1 VAPPALPRGVLV
13 KVLGI
18 DEAGRGAVLGPL
30 VVAGI
35 LAPESK
41 LMRLRELGARDSKA
55 VPRESRKGRLVAI
68 AREFQV
74 RAVVIPAQA
83 VDRES
88 LTELELAAA
97 AHLIRRA
104 LFESPA
110 AGTRHLPRVSV
121 VVDAPVHPR
130 AIPGF
135 LAELSRRTALPP
147 GAISAYPKA
156 DALHP
161 AVGAASL
168 AAKVIRDAY
177 VAFLRTRY
185 GDFGWGYPGEKRVQ
199 AFLSDWL
206 ARTGGFPP
214 ICRTRWRSVRA
225 LLEGKLPL

>member
-1 VAPPALPRGVLV
+1 M
-13 KVLGI
+13 LGI

-30 VVAGI
+30 VVAGV
-35 LAPESK
+35 LALGSE
-41 LMRLRELGARDSKA
+41 LERLRELGARDSKA
-55 VPRESRKGRLVAI
+55 VLRETRKGLLSAI

-104 LFESPA
+104 LSESPEA
-110 AGTRHLPRVSV
+110 VTPHWPRITV
-121 VVDAPVHPR
+121 VMDAPVHPR

-135 LAELSRRTALPP
+135 EAELSRRTGLPP
-147 GAISAYPKA
+147 GALSAYPKA
-156 DALHP
+156 DRLHP

-185 GDFGWGYPGEKRVQ
+185 GDFGWGYPGESKVQ

-214 ICRTRWRSVRA
+214 FCRTRWRSVRA
-225 LLEGKLPL
+225 LLEEKLPL